1 MIVKLKWVASGP
13 EHAKVTVFVG
23 VDGDHLENCCYLVF
37 RIEEAQQFR
46 KSLRMGTGEPGSG
59 GFQGILES
67 WSTEALRELIGG
79 DE

>member
-1 MIVKLKWVASGP
+1 VIVKLKWVASGP

-46 KSLRMGTGEPGSG
+46 KSLRMGTVNRAAVDSRA
-59 GFQGILES
+59 S
-67 WSTEALRELIGG
+67 WNHGQTEALRELIGG